1 MLDSG
6 RYFWTPDQVKEFI
19 DILALHKMNRFH
31 WHLTEDQG
39 WRIEIKKYPELTRV
53 GSVRRET
60 IVGHYANSTE
70 YDGTPYG
77 GFYTQKEIR
86 EIVQYAAD
94 RFITV
99 IPEIELPG
107 HAVAALASY
116 PWLGCRG
123 EGYEVRTRWGI
134 SPEVYCPGKETTF
147 GFLQDVFTEVLAL
160 FPSEYIHIGGDECPK
175 ESWKTC
181 PMCQQRIKDEGLKD
195 EFELQS
201 YTVRRMEKWLG
212 EHGRK
217 IIGWDEILEGGV
229 SPTATVMSW
238 RGSKGGIAAAKAGN
252 HVIMA
257 PNDFCYL
264 DYYQT
269 KDPMKEPLGIGGFV
283 PVSKSYALDPYNGLA
298 PEERPYILG
307 VQANLWTEYIFT
319 STHLK
324 HMLLPRLAAI
334 AEVGWAYDR
343 KDFADFKRRM
353 NSFRKCYDAA
363 GYNYATYFST
373 AKTNKTERETV
384 AIIHARN
391 HAKRR
396 VSYILMQDSHEPK
409 AIHTLF
415 RPLIRAECSAQ
426 IGGRNSYLQNRKIRS
441 IKELFCRIYTRLS
454 LHSALSRLLLR
465 ACSIP
470 STYTSSKASHV

>member
-1 MLDSG
+1 M
-6 RYFWTPDQVKEFI
+6 
-19 DILALHKMNRFH
+19 
-31 WHLTEDQG
+31 
-39 WRIEIKKYPELTRV
+39 
-53 GSVRRET
+53 
-60 IVGHYANSTE
+60 GHYANSTE

-86 EIVQYAAD
+86 DIVKYAAD
-94 RFITV
+94 RFVTV

-123 EGYEVRTRWGI
+123 EGYEVRTRWGV

-147 GFLQDVFTEVLAL
+147 GFLQDVFTEVLEL

-181 PMCQQRIKDEGLKD
+181 PMCQQRIREEGLKD

-283 PVSKSYALDPYNGLA
+283 PVSKSYALDPYDGLA

-334 AEVGWAYDR
+334 AEVGWSYDR

-353 NSFRKCYDAA
+353 SSFRKCYDAS
-363 GYNYATYFST
+363 GYNYATYFF
-373 AKTNKTERETV
+373 
-384 AIIHARN
+384 
-391 HAKRR
+391 
-396 VSYILMQDSHEPK
+396 D
-409 AIHTLF
+409 
-415 RPLIRAECSAQ
+415 
-426 IGGRNSYLQNRKIRS
+426 GRD
-441 IKELFCRIYTRLS
+441 E
-454 LHSALSRLLLR
+454 
-465 ACSIP
+465 
-470 STYTSSKASHV
+470 